1 MADSRIT
8 MAHLSDI
15 GDAIREVNGE
25 TDQYQPVEMPDKIR
39 SMKSS
44 GLSGLYS
51 TKKKQLKI

>member
-51 TKKKQLKI
+51 TKKNS